1 MHFVHVTGSRSP
13 AWSTGAWHA
22 TMSLSPG
29 RREGIPRMFR
39 KDLITLLLDNPL
51 RLSEI
56 ARLYDVPLKEVLDD
70 VKHLRKT
77 LKQSAYRLDVP
88 PAGSRKSN
96 FVFSPEELSKPG
108 KYPQCRGHW
117 HEDPV

>member
-1 MHFVHVTGSRSP
+1 
-13 AWSTGAWHA
+13 
-22 TMSLSPG
+22 
-29 RREGIPRMFR
+29 MFR

-77 LKQSAYRLDVP
+77 LKQSVYRLDVT
-88 PAGSRKSN
+88 PAECRKCS
-96 FVFSPEELSKPG
+96 FVFSTEKLSKPS
-108 KYPQCRGHW
+108 KCPQCRSTW
-117 HEDPV
+117 LEEPVVQIIEP